1 MVELQTP
8 KGIINSATKELL
20 LSTCCQR
27 FSSTVEETS
36 KKLVHGGVAFS

>member
-1 MVELQTP
+1 MTWTGRSGDRSSDMVELQTP

-27 FSSTVEETS
+27 FSSD
-36 KKLVHGGVAFS
+36 A